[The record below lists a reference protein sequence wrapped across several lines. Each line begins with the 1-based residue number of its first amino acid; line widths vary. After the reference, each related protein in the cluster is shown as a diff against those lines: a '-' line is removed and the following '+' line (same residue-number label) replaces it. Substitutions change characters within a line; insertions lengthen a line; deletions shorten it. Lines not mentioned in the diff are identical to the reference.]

1 MMRCQRCF
9 RANEACHRVQS
20 EIMDIAVCDIC
31 AEEAKQLGLAI
42 EVFNAFEPP
51 SDDNKLPVRVRARAR

>member
-9 RANEACHRVQS
+9 RANEARHRVRS
-20 EIMDIAVCDIC
+20 EAIDIAVCDTC
-31 AEEAKQLGLAI
+31 AEEARRLGLAI